1 MGVSFFMRSADESK
15 ISYGKILYTPT
26 VRPKMNIIPI
36 NTIKEGIKTRF
47 LTPSVKIYY
56 LKHYYEQNLLN

>member
-1 MGVSFFMRSADESK
+1 
-15 ISYGKILYTPT
+15 LYTPT
-26 VRPKMNIIPI
+26 VNPKMNTIPI
-36 NTIKEGIKTRF
+36 NTINEGIKTRF